1 MSEPLIV
8 LDLPKP
14 IQAYGKEMTQIT
26 LREPTVADARA
37 LKSLPY
43 SFGEDGVPR
52 PLLDI
57 CARYIARLGEVPES
71 AIDQIGMR
79 EFHTLAWTVV
89 GFFINQESVQEVAP
103 TA

>member
-1 MSEPLIV
+1 
-8 LDLPKP
+8 
-14 IQAYGKEMTQIT
+14 
-26 LREPTVADARA
+26 
-37 LKSLPY
+37 
-43 SFGEDGVPR
+43 VPR

-89 GFFINQESVQEVAP
+89 GFFINQDSVQEVAP